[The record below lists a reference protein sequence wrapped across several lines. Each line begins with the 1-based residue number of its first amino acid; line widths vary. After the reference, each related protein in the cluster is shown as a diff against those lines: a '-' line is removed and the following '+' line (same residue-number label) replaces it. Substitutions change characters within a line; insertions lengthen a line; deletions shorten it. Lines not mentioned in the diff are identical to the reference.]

1 MKLSTVFILVGMFI
15 ISLYFLI
22 EVDYYA
28 SAQAISQNPQDT
40 PFIKIPKIGVNQSIN
55 NESIDYGIYHEPK
68 SAKPGSGT
76 VILFG
81 HRTLHGSPFLNLDKL
96 QPGDNITLSWPGIG
110 DVQYTVINSTIVDA
124 SYRMAVNQGNV
135 LFLITCYPLGS
146 TSQRLII
153 EAQQGNIY
161 PFQQNQQ
168 QSDQQS
174 PYAILL
180 IASFFGGGL
189 ALSFLYPAKNDRF
202 IVFLAAIT
210 LTLLLTIA
218 YFFPFP
224 TNGIEAQLSNIN
236 NLFGV

>member
-1 MKLSTVFILVGMFI
+1 MKLSTVLVLVGMLI

-22 EVDYYA
+22 EVDYYS

-55 NESIDYGIYHEPK
+55 NQSIDYGIYHEPE
-68 SAKPGSGT
+68 SSKPGNGT

-96 QPGDNITLSWPGIG
+96 QPGDKIVLSWPGIG
-110 DVQYTVINSTIVDA
+110 DVEYIMINSTIVDE
-124 SYRMAVNQGNV
+124 SYMMSVDQGNV

-168 QSDQQS
+168 SDQQS
-174 PYAILL
+174 PYSILL
-180 IASFFGGGL
+180 IGAFFVGGMV
-189 ALSFLYPAKNDRF
+189 LSFMYPAKDDRL
-202 IVFLAAIT
+202 IVFVAAII
-210 LTLLLTIA
+210 LTLLLVVA

-236 NLFGV
+236 SLFGV

>member
-1 MKLSTVFILVGMFI
+1 MKLATIFVVVGLFI

-28 SAQAISQNPQDT
+28 SAQTISQNPQDT

-55 NESIDYGIYHEPK
+55 NQSIDYGIYHEPQ

-96 QPGDNITLSWPGIG
+96 QAGDNITLSWPGIG
-110 DVQYTVINSTIVDA
+110 DVEYTVMNSTIVDA
-124 SYRMAVNQGNV
+124 SYRMALDQGNV

-161 PFQQNQQ
+161 PFQKNKP
-168 QSDQQS
+168 QSDQQT

-180 IASFFGGGL
+180 ISAFFAGGM
-189 ALSFLYPAKNDRF
+189 ALSFMYPTKDDRVIIF
-202 IVFLAAIT
+202 IAVLI
-210 LTLLLTIA
+210 LTLILVVAFI
-218 YFFPFP
+218 FPFP